1 MKIRFSHSSL
11 CLRPN
16 LSCVKCSVKME
27 NTMKKLLVYLK
38 DYKKESVLGPLFKL
52 LEATFELIVP
62 LVMAAIIDTGVA
74 TGDKSYIMK
83 MCMVLVLLAV
93 IGLTCSITA
102 QYFAAKAAVGFATKL
117 RHALFAHIE
126 RLSFTEMDTVGTA
139 TLITRMTSDVNQV
152 QNGVNLVLR
161 LFLRSPFIVFGAMVM
176 AFTIDVKAALVF
188 VVTIPLLSIIVFGI
202 MLISIPLYKKVQ
214 SALDKVLGITR
225 ENLTGSRVI
234 RAFNKEDDEKVHFN
248 ENNDL
253 LTRAQIYVG
262 KISAL
267 MNPLT
272 YVIINGAIVVL
283 VWTGAVRVDNGYIT
297 QGEVVALINYMS
309 QILVELVK
317 LANLIININKSIA
330 CGNRIQSIFE
340 MQPSITDGSGQ
351 KVDKV
356 QTDTADRSEEAE
368 YAVEF
373 SHVGL
378 TYASAGDESL
388 TDINFKVKKGETI
401 GIIGGTG
408 SGKSSVVNLIP
419 RFYDVTSGFIKVDG
433 KDIKD
438 YPLEELRGKIGTVLQ
453 KAVLFHGT
461 IRENLKWGNPDATEE
476 DLNRAITVAQAK
488 EFVDNK
494 EGRLDFEIEQGGKN
508 LSGGQRQRLTIARA
522 VVKKPE
528 ILILDDSAS
537 ALDFATDAALRKA
550 IREMEGETT
559 VFIVSQRAASIQH
572 ADRIVVLDDGKIVGL
587 GTSEELLESCEVYQ
601 EIYNS
606 QFKKQEGGKTA

>member
-1 MKIRFSHSSL
+1 
-11 CLRPN
+11 
-16 LSCVKCSVKME
+16 ME

-93 IGLTCSITA
+93 IGLTCSVTA

-225 ENLTGSRVI
+225 DNLTGSRVI

-373 SHVGL
+373 LHVGL
-378 TYASAGDESL
+378 TYAGAGDESL
-388 TDINFKVKKGETI
+388 TDIDFKVKKGETI

-433 KDIKD
+433 KDVKD

>member
-1 MKIRFSHSSL
+1 
-11 CLRPN
+11 
-16 LSCVKCSVKME
+16 
-27 NTMKKLLVYLK
+27 MKKLLVYLK

-74 TGDKSYIMK
+74 TGDKPYIMK

-93 IGLTCSITA
+93 IGLTCSVTA
-102 QYFAAKAAVGFATKL
+102 QYFAAKAAVGFAAKL

-126 RLSFTEMDTVGTA
+126 SLSFTEMDTVGTA

-188 VVTIPLLSIIVFGI
+188 VVTIPLLSVVVFGI

-214 SALDKVLGITR
+214 SALDNVLGITR

-234 RAFNKEDDEKVHFN
+234 RAFNKEEDETVHFN

-340 MQPSITDGSGQ
+340 MHPSITDGSDR
-351 KVDKV
+351 KVDEV

-378 TYASAGDESL
+378 TYAGAGDESL
-388 TDINFKVKKGETI
+388 TDIDFKVKKGETI

-433 KDIKD
+433 KDVKD

-494 EGRLDFEIEQGGKN
+494 EGGLDFEIEQGGKN

-522 VVKKPE
+522 VIRKPE

>member
-1 MKIRFSHSSL
+1 
-11 CLRPN
+11 
-16 LSCVKCSVKME
+16 
-27 NTMKKLLVYLK
+27 MKKLLVYLK

-93 IGLTCSITA
+93 IGLTCSVTA

-117 RHALFAHIE
+117 RHALFADIE
-126 RLSFTEMDTVGTA
+126 SLSFTEMDTVGTA

-356 QTDTADRSEEAE
+356 RTDTADRSEEAE

-378 TYASAGDESL
+378 TYAGAGDESL
-388 TDINFKVKKGETI
+388 TDIDFKVKKGETI

-433 KDIKD
+433 KDVKD

>member
-126 RLSFTEMDTVGTA
+126 SLSFTEMDTVGTA

-378 TYASAGDESL
+378 TYAGAGDESL
-388 TDINFKVKKGETI
+388 TDIDFKVKKGETI